1 MTRIVELR
9 SDTFTMPTDSMRRA
23 MAAAE
28 VGDDVWD
35 EDPTIHR
42 LQERAA
48 EMVGKQA
55 SLFVPSG
62 TMGNLCAVLSHTQ
75 HGEEVILE
83 VDSHIFHSEVAGAAA
98 VGGLQV
104 RPLESRDGR
113 LEPGEVRAAIREPD
127 IHEPRTGLLCLENTH
142 NRKGGTCLS
151 PNQTRALADVAHE
164 AGFPVHLDGARVFNA
179 AIALGVDARE
189 LTGPVDSVMFCLS
202 KGLSAPVG
210 SMLAGSTAFIG
221 RARRMRKMLGGGMR
235 QAGVLAAAGLIA
247 LDEMVP
253 RLAED
258 HANARKLA
266 EGLQGLP
273 GIDIDLNRVETNMVF
288 GDCLPPI
295 TAQQFL
301 ERCREVGVLID
312 LASAQRWRMVTHRGV
327 TAEDIDYTIHVV
339 RQLFASPAP
348 TVQDSARA
356 AAARGRLRAAG

>member
-1 MTRIVELR
+1 MTRVVELR

-23 MAAAE
+23 MAEAD

-48 EMVGKQA
+48 DMVGKEA

-62 TMGNLCAVLSHTQ
+62 TMGNLCAVLSQTQ

-98 VGGLQV
+98 IGGLQV
-104 RPLESRDGR
+104 RPLESADGR
-113 LEPGEVRAAIREPD
+113 LTPEQVRAAIREPD

-151 PNQTRALADVAHE
+151 PSQTRALADVAHE
-164 AGFPVHLDGARVFNA
+164 AGLPVHLDGARVFNA

-210 SMLAGSTAFIG
+210 SVVAGSSDFVN

-247 LDEMVP
+247 LNEMVD

-258 HANARKLA
+258 HVNARNLGK
-266 EGLQGLP
+266 GLQGLP
-273 GIDIDLNRVETNMVF
+273 GVEIDLDRVETNMVF
-288 GDCLPPI
+288 GDCVPPL
-295 TAQQFL
+295 TAREFL

-312 LASAQRWRMVTHRGV
+312 LASPQRWRMVTHRGV
-327 TAEDIDYTIHVV
+327 TPEDIEYAIDALRET
-339 RQLFASPAP
+339 LGA
-348 TVQDSARA
+348 T
-356 AAARGRLRAAG
+356 ARGRLRAAG